1 MQKSYRLSTVMGA
14 LLLFTTLSARAEV
27 SGQIDATLTVEP
39 GCLIDNGNVP
49 DGGSGYDFGTL
60 DFGTV
65 STIWT
70 NPLQATLSASGDAGQ
85 LSVTCSPGVDTFTV
99 AIDGGTNSDA
109 ATRNLAS
116 DGTTVAYE
124 IFRDSGQSI
133 PYEINQPE
141 SFDVATGGE
150 SIEVP
155 VYGLVAPNPDTP
167 VAAGTYTDTLT
178 LTFNF

>member
-1 MQKSYRLSTVMGA
+1 MRNSYQVSTVTGVC
-14 LLLFTTLSARAEV
+14 LLCSAFFAQAEV
-27 SGQIDATLTVEP
+27 SGQIDATLNVEP
-39 GCLIDNGNVP
+39 GCLIDNGNIP

-70 NPLQATLSASGDAGQ
+70 NPLQATLSSADGGGQ

-99 AIDGGTNSDA
+99 TINGGTNG
-109 ATRNLAS
+109 
-116 DGTTVAYE
+116 DGTTRSLAFDDSSVPYQV
-124 IFRDSGQSI
+124 FRDSGQSI

-141 SFDVATGGE
+141 SFDVASAGD

-155 VYGLVAPNPDTP
+155 VYGLVAPNPETP
-167 VAAGTYTDTLT
+167 VAAGTYVDTLT

>member
-1 MQKSYRLSTVMGA
+1 MRSSAQLSAITGA
-14 LLLFTTLSARAEV
+14 FILCAAFYARAEV
-27 SGQIDATLTVEP
+27 SGQVDATLNVEP

-70 NPLQATLSASGDAGQ
+70 NPLQATLSSPNGGGQ
-85 LSVTCSPGVDTFTV
+85 LSVTCSPGVDTFTLT
-99 AIDGGTNSDA
+99 INGGTNGDGTS
-109 ATRNLAS
+109 RNLS
-116 DGTTVAYE
+116 SEGNTVPYQV
-124 IFRDSGQSI
+124 FRDSGESI

-141 SFDVATGGE
+141 SFDVASAGDA
-150 SIEVP
+150 IEVP
-155 VYGLVAPNPDTP
+155 VYGLVAPNPETP
-167 VAAGTYTDTLT
+167 VAAGTYIDTLT